1 MTSRLAIELARE
13 TAKEVLDMLVRDGVL
28 IPLIQ
33 MSDLEDKATLIIH
46 GNYANLS
53 PTSLPVV
60 LSTTRQN
67 SPSMPLSNVR
77 RSRHRVVVR

>member
-13 TAKEVLDMLVRDGVL
+13 TAKEILDMLVRDGVL

-60 LSTTRQN
+60 LSTAGQN
-67 SPSMPLSNVR
+67 TPSMPLSNM
-77 RSRHRVVVR
+77 

>member
-13 TAKEVLDMLVRDGVL
+13 TAKEILDMLVRDGVL

-33 MSDLEDKATLIIH
+33 ISDLEDKATLIIH

-53 PTSLPVV
+53 PAYVPVV
-60 LSTTRQN
+60 LSSAGQIA
-67 SPSMPLSNVR
+67 PSMSLSNVR
-77 RSRHRVVVR
+77 RSRHRSLVR